1 MTKSHFSEF
10 QIGDELAAVEQVV
23 SQDVIDRYAV
33 ASLDYNPVHTNIEWC
48 TRAQV
53 FGIPTTVGHG
63 MFTMSLMASVALRG
77 FGPGVGRVRAVEAK
91 FTKAVAVGSTLRCTG
106 KVKELH
112 PIGPGR
118 NFVTVELSATNPAG
132 DVMGVGSA
140 EVLLPD

>member
-1 MTKSHFSEF
+1 MAQTRFSQI
-10 QIGDELAAVEQVV
+10 QIGHELPVVEQVV

-33 ASLDYNPVHTNIEWC
+33 ASLDYNPVHTNVEWC

-53 FGIPTTVGHG
+53 FGIPQTVGHG
-63 MFTMSLMASVALRG
+63 MYTMSLMTSVVVRG
-77 FGPGVGRVRAVEAK
+77 LGPGTARVRSIDAK
-91 FTKAVAVGSTLRCTG
+91 FTKPVPVGSTLRCSG

-112 PIGPGR
+112 PIGSGR

-132 DVMGVGSA
+132 EVMGVGSA

>member
-1 MTKSHFSEF
+1 MTQTRFSKI
-10 QIGDELAAVEQVV
+10 QIGLELPTIEQVV

-48 TRAQV
+48 TRARV
-53 FGIPTTVGHG
+53 FGIPQTVGHG
-63 MFTMSLMASVALRG
+63 MYTMSLMTSVVVRG
-77 FGPGVGRVRAVEAK
+77 FGGGTARVRTIDAK
-91 FTKAVAVGSTLRCTG
+91 FTKPVPVGSTLRCAG

-118 NFVTVELSATNPAG
+118 NFVTVELLATNPAG
-132 DVMGVGSA
+132 DVMGVGAA

>member
-1 MTKSHFSEF
+1 MAKARFSQV
-10 QIGDELAAVEQVV
+10 QIGDALPVVEHVV
-23 SQDVIDRYAV
+23 TQDVIDRYAV

-53 FGIPTTVGHG
+53 FGIPQTVGHG
-63 MFTMSLMASVALRG
+63 MYTMSTIASVVVRG
-77 FGPGVGRVRAVEAK
+77 FGAGLARVRSVDAK
-91 FTKAVAVGSTLRCTG
+91 FTRPVPVGSTLRCSGT
-106 KVKELH
+106 VKELH

-132 DVMGVGSA
+132 VVMGVGSA